1 MTGPFTWIDGER
13 LIRFAP
19 GAIGEAPDLLA
30 ARGFERYALITT
42 ERAEAESPELVQSA
56 EVVLHAAPGSVSDIA
71 AALRPQVGG
80 QPLVAL
86 GGGRVVDAAKA
97 IAGAD
102 GLDCAAVPTTL
113 AGSPVTPF
121 HRMPAGVTAG
131 RLVRPRLVIW
141 DPDLIAGLPKQQL
154 AATAMNALAHAFE
167 STYTPLA
174 NPVSELAALRGAELI
189 GRGLGEEPMDRVAV
203 SLGALLGGYAVGTT
217 GFAVHHALC
226 QTIVRTAGTPHAETN
241 AVMLPHT
248 VDLMAHRAPAAVGR
262 FAQALGDANARAV
275 DASGRV
281 ARLTAL
287 TGVEGLRQLG
297 LDEDDVP
304 DVVAAAGR
312 HPGLAATPGGAP
324 APAELAELIRA
335 AL

>member
-13 LIRFAP
+13 LIRFAR
-19 GAIGEAPDLLA
+19 GAVREAPDLLA
-30 ARGFERYALITT
+30 ARGFERYALLTT
-42 ERAEAESPELVQSA
+42 ERAEVESSELVQGA
-56 EVVLHAAPGSVSDIA
+56 EVVLHVAPGSVPDIA
-71 AALRPQVGG
+71 AELRSRVEGH
-80 QPLVAL
+80 PLVAL

-113 AGSPVTPF
+113 AGSPITPF
-121 HRMPAGVTAG
+121 HRLPAGVTAG

-141 DPDLIAGLPKQQL
+141 DPDLIAGLPEQQL

-189 GRGLGEEPMDRVAV
+189 GRGLGAEPVDRVAV
-203 SLGALLGGYAVGTT
+203 SLGALLGGYAVGTA
-217 GFAVHHALC
+217 GFAIHHALC

-248 VDLMAHRAPAAVGR
+248 VDLMAHRAPEQVGR
-262 FAQALGDANARAV
+262 FAGALGDPGGQAVNASA
-275 DASGRV
+275 RV
-281 ARLTAL
+281 ARLTAR

-297 LDEDDVP
+297 LDGDRIADIVEAV
-304 DVVAAAGR
+304 GR

-324 APAELAELIRA
+324 SPAELVELIRA